1 MSKITL
7 ETQINAPI
15 QICYDLAL
23 SVDLHQLSTAKTGE
37 HIVSGVN
44 KGIMKLDESVTW

>member
-7 ETQINAPI
+7 ETKINAPI
-15 QICYDLAL
+15 QICYDLSL

-37 HIVSGVN
+37 HIVSGV
-44 KGIMKLDESVTW
+44 KDGVMKLGGCVIW